1 MDIIYIRGLRV
12 ETIIGIYEWEREN
25 RQTVTVDLEMA
36 SDISRAAA
44 SQDIAEALN
53 YKAVA
58 DRISDFIAASEFL
71 LIEAMAEQVAH
82 IVMSEFDVP
91 WLRLRLGKPAAVP
104 SAEDVGIL
112 IERGTPGLAVTSPA
126 VKN

>member
-12 ETIIGIYEWEREN
+12 ETIIGIYEWERQN
-25 RQTVTVDLEMA
+25 RQTVVLDLEMA

-44 SQDIAEALN
+44 SQDIANALN

-58 DRISDFIAASEFL
+58 DRISDFVAASEFL
-71 LIEAMAEQVAH
+71 LIEALAEEVAR
-82 IVMSEFDVP
+82 IVMTEFEVP

-104 SAEDVGIL
+104 AAEDVGII
-112 IERGTPGLAVTSPA
+112 IERGILVRGAESKSET
-126 VKN
+126 